1 MIIHWSNA
9 KKRKGDLKRPFLRNN
24 FSSFKFSIEEE
35 KKIKVQN
42 CPDLSK
48 EIKILHNKYLESENI
63 PEKIA

>member
-1 MIIHWSNA
+1 MQKREKETFSA
-9 KKRKGDLKRPFLRNN
+9 KQLFFIQIFNRRG
-24 FSSFKFSIEEE
+24 

-48 EIKILHNKYLESENI
+48 EIEILHNKYFESENI